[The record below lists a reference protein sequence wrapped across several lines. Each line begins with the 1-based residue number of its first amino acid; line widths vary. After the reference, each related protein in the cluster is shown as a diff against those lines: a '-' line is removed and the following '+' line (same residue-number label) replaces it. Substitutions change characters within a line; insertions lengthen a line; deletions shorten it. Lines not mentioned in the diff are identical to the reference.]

1 MKKTIIITLVC
12 LFIGVSLF
20 AASTRAY
27 TQKVIDPNS
36 VLPNQQ
42 FPDVTCTSLETAP
55 GYIVNA
61 WITTRPTEVTST
73 STHAPTLIR
82 LFRFGNGTTQPYRTA
97 IFLQLSTFTTQWV
110 QGDIIHFQVIN
121 NNVTPA
127 LTSSITKSV

>member
-61 WITTRPTEVTST
+61 
-73 STHAPTLIR
+73 
-82 LFRFGNGTTQPYRTA
+82 
-97 IFLQLSTFTTQWV
+97 
-110 QGDIIHFQVIN
+110 
-121 NNVTPA
+121 
-127 LTSSITKSV
+127 